1 MSDQITKSA
10 VRSDFTY
17 MRELMRIADKMMRD
31 DTTDHSIGG
40 DFEQLSQ
47 ELMGCAATLNA
58 YIAEQRHARGDHSDQ
73 QYAHTLS
80 QVQP

>member
-1 MSDQITKSA
+1 MSEQITKSA

-17 MRELMRIADKMMRD
+17 MRELMRIADKMLRD

-47 ELMGCAATLNA
+47 ELIGCANTLNA
-58 YIAEQRHARGDHSDQ
+58 YIAQQRHARGDHSDERDS
-73 QYAHTLS
+73 HSL
-80 QVQP
+80 

>member
-1 MSDQITKSA
+1 MSEQITKSA

-17 MRELMRIADKMMRD
+17 MRELMRRADKMMRD
-31 DTTDHSIGG
+31 ETTDHSIGG

-58 YIAEQRHARGDHSDQ
+58 YIEQQRRAAGDTSDDR
-73 QYAHTLS
+73 YGHTL
-80 QVQP
+80 